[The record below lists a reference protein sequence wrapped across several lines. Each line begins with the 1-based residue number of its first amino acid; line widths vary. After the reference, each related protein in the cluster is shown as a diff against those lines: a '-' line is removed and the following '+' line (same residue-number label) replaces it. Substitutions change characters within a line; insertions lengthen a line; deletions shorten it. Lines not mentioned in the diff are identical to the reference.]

1 MWPFRKKK
9 PGMADVLL
17 KERGLFKEAG
27 MFKFIKTDEEWIAA
41 EVEKV
46 AAEIKAG
53 FEAKKAVLKAHITL
67 IWDDALH
74 TIEVGLID
82 AGMKLDDEAEAA
94 LTTLKTKLSNFK
106 DTLEPKAPV
115 DPMPPVDSTPPKVQ

>member
-9 PGMADVLL
+9 PSMVDVLL

-82 AGMKLDDEAEAA
+82 AGMKLDDEAEDA
-94 LTTLKTKLSNFK
+94 LAVLKHKLSDYK
-106 DTLEPKAPV
+106 DTLSGA
-115 DPMPPVDSTPPKVQ
+115 